1 MLRRIPRKIIV
12 ALFCAVVL
20 LAVGLPMSLYW
31 TGLNNIEGRPQ
42 PIASTDI
49 AADTALLQQ
58 TFRSPSPIV
67 VEALNPWTFL
77 GSLRPSA
84 VKERDVGAA
93 AV

>member
-1 MLRRIPRKIIV
+1 MPPTILQKIIV

-31 TGLNNIEGRPQ
+31 SGLANIEGRPP

-58 TFRSPSPIV
+58 TFRSHSPIV
-67 VEALNPWTFL
+67 VEVPQDQRA
-77 GSLRPSA
+77 
-84 VKERDVGAA
+84 
-93 AV
+93 